1 LKAKEIGKMP
11 SVHDTWYR
19 PPESQIHMN
28 SEFSFCR
35 GVNIDVSDF
44 VERLFKIQCDL

>member
-1 LKAKEIGKMP
+1 LKAKEIEKCP

-19 PPESQIHMN
+19 PSESQIHMN

-35 GVNIDVSDF
+35 GENIDVSDF
-44 VERLFKIQCDL
+44 VERLFKIHCDM